1 MTITKIEPLDKR
13 RSKVTVNEDF
23 TLALYKGEMKRFQ
36 IEEGAELPDE
46 VYQEILNEVLYKRVV
61 ERACYLLKSADKTE
75 LEMRRKLTE
84 GCYPPEAVDYAIDFL
99 KSHRYIDDENYG
111 KRYAEFNSS
120 RKSRRLIQY
129 ELQKKGL
136 SGDVIA
142 EILEEQPI
150 DEEAQIY
157 ALITKKYREPKNMT
171 PQERSKMMASLRRKG
186 FSWETV
192 NRVYRRLECGEDE
205 Y

>member
-23 TLALYKGEMKRFQ
+23 TLALYKGEIKRFG
-36 IEEGAELPDE
+36 IEEGGELPEE
-46 VYQEILNEVLYKRVV
+46 VYQEILDEILYKRAV

-75 LEMRRKLTE
+75 LEIRRKLRE
-84 GCYPPEAVDYAIDFL
+84 GFYPEEAVNYAVEFL
-99 KSHRYIDDENYG
+99 KNHRYIDDENYG
-111 KRYAEFNSS
+111 RRYAEFNAG

-136 SGDVIA
+136 SDEAIS

-157 ALITKKYREPKNMT
+157 AQITKKYRDPKAMT
-171 PQERSKMMASLRRKG
+171 QKERMNMMASLRRKG

-192 NRVYRRLECGEDE
+192 NRVYRKIECGDGE

>member
-23 TLALYKGEMKRFQ
+23 TLALYKGEIRRFH
-36 IEEGAELPDE
+36 IEEGGELSDE
-46 VYQEILNEVLYKRVV
+46 VYQEILDEVLYKRAV
-61 ERACYLLKSADKTE
+61 ERACYILKSSDKTE
-75 LEMRRKLTE
+75 QEMRRKLTE
-84 GCYPPEAVDYAIDFL
+84 GCYPREAVDYAIDFL

-136 SGDVIA
+136 PSDVIS

-157 ALITKKYREPKNMT
+157 AQITKKYREPKDMT
-171 PQERSKMMASLRRKG
+171 PQERTKMMASLQRKG

-192 NRVYRRLECGEDE
+192 RRVYRKLDCGEDE